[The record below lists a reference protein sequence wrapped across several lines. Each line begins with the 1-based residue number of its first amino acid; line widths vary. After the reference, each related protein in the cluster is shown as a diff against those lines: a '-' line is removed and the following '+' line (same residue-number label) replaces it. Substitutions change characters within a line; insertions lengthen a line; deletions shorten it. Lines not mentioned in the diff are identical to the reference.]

1 MMFTYTR
8 QKQCTNAWCPH
19 CNPFN
24 TRMSGGT
31 TFYYGSCQYRP
42 TEYVSR
48 LIEEPTK
55 DKAIVNKEKLIAI
68 NNLNSRDRKK
78 TRWM

>member
-1 MMFTYTR
+1 MFTYR
-8 QKQCTNAWCPH
+8 AGSCTNAFCPH
-19 CNPFN
+19 CNITGF
-24 TRMSGGT
+24 RMHGSST
-31 TFYYGSCQYRP
+31 IYYSQCPYRP